1 MLKRI
6 GLFLL
11 VNFLVII
18 TISTV
23 LSVLGI
29 GGYLSNQGINY
40 QSLLIFCLAWGMIGS
55 FISLQMSRFMAK
67 RLMGV
72 KVIDSSKSREDY
84 EVKLMAMVHQISR
97 KAGLTTMP
105 EVGIFDSAELNA
117 FATGPSKNRSLV
129 AVSSGLLNNMTPKEV
144 EGVIAHEVAHIANG
158 DMVTMTLLQG
168 IVNAFV
174 MFMARILAQIV
185 SSALNKNSNSNR
197 SPGLL
202 YFGLVW
208 VFEIALMILGS
219 MVVAGFSRYREYRAD
234 HGGAK
239 LSSKEAMISALQ
251 ALQKHSNQK
260 TEETPPAIA
269 ALQISS
275 KSRIALLFST
285 HPPLEDRIQALM
297 DL

>member
-1 MLKRI
+1 
-6 GLFLL
+6 
-11 VNFLVII
+11 
-18 TISTV
+18 
-23 LSVLGI
+23 
-29 GGYLSNQGINY
+29 
-40 QSLLIFCLAWGMIGS
+40 
-55 FISLQMSRFMAK
+55 
-67 RLMGV
+67 
-72 KVIDSSKSREDY
+72 
-84 EVKLMAMVHQISR
+84 
-97 KAGLTTMP
+97 
-105 EVGIFDSAELNA
+105 
-117 FATGPSKNRSLV
+117 
-129 AVSSGLLNNMTPKEV
+129 MTPKEV

-197 SPGLL
+197 SPGLI
-202 YFGLVW
+202 YFALVW

-251 ALQKHSNQK
+251 ALQRHSNQK
-260 TEETPPAIA
+260 SEETPPAIA

-275 KSRIALLFST
+275 KGRIALLFST